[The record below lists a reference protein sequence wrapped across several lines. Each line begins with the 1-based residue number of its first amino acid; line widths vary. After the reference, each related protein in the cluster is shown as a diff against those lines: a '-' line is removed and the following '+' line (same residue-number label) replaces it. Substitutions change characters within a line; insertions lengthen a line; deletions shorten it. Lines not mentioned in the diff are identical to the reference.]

1 MEPCR
6 IVSKRSLGPDVTMY
20 RVSAPDIARR
30 RKPGQFVMVRISD
43 LGERIPLTVAD
54 ADPEAGTVSLV
65 VQSVGKST
73 RQMAMLEEGSVLH
86 DIAGP
91 LGTPTHIERFG
102 TVICCGGGIGT
113 APLHPITQA
122 LHEAGNR
129 VLTVLCA
136 RTAGLLVMVEEME
149 EVSDEVLVMT
159 DDGSRGTKGL
169 ATDGIR
175 IIAGREPAVDHAF
188 AIGPPV
194 MMKFAS
200 AVTRELGIPTT
211 VSLNPIMIDGTGM
224 CGCCRVTVGGRT
236 RFACVDGPEFDGH
249 QVDFDEL
256 IRRLSA
262 YRDQERSAMEHFEGG
277 CRLTGSGGHGSE
289 G

>member
-20 RVSAPDIARR
+20 QVTAPDIAKRR
-30 RKPGQFVMVRISD
+30 RPGQFVIVRIAGP
-43 LGERIPLTVAD
+43 GERIPLTIAD
-54 ADPEAGTVSLV
+54 ADPDAGTVSLV

-73 RQMAMLEEGSVLH
+73 RQMAMLEEGSRLQ

-113 APLHPITQA
+113 APLYPITQA

-129 VLTVLCA
+129 ILTVLCA

-149 EVSDEVLVMT
+149 KVSDEVLVMT

-175 IIAGREPAVDHAF
+175 MVAAREHVDHAF

-256 IRRLSA
+256 MRRLSA
-262 YRDQERSAMEHFEGG
+262 YRDQEREATEHFEGG

>member
-1 MEPCR
+1 M
-6 IVSKRSLGPDVTMY
+6 IVSKRLLGPDVTMY
-20 RVSAPDIARR
+20 GVYAPDVARR
-30 RKPGQFVMVRISD
+30 RKPGQFVIVRISD
-43 LGERIPLTVAD
+43 LGERIPLTIAD
-54 ADPEAGTVSLV
+54 ADSEAGTVSLV

-73 RQMAMLEEGSVLH
+73 RQMAMLGEGSSLH

-91 LGTPTHIERFG
+91 LGTPTHIEKFG

-113 APLHPITQA
+113 APLYPITQA

-129 VLTVLCA
+129 ILTVLCA

-149 EVSDEVLVMT
+149 KVSDEVLVMT

-175 IIAGREPAVDHAF
+175 IIAGREPAVAHAF
-188 AIGPPV
+188 VIGPPV

-256 IRRLSA
+256 MRRLSA
-262 YRDQERSAMEHFEGG
+262 YRDQERSAMEHFEVG

>member
-1 MEPCR
+1 VEPGR
-6 IVSKRSLGPDVTMY
+6 IVSKKPIGPDVTMY
-20 RVSAPDIARR
+20 GVFAPDIARR
-30 RKPGQFVMVRISD
+30 RRPGQFVIVRIAGQ
-43 LGERIPLTVAD
+43 GERIPLTIAD

-73 RQMAMLEEGSVLH
+73 RQMAMLEEGSSLL

-136 RTAGLLVMVEEME
+136 RTAGLLVMVEEMGK
-149 EVSDEVLVMT
+149 VSDEVLVMT

-175 IIAGREPAVDHAF
+175 IVAGRGPAVDHAF
-188 AIGPPV
+188 VIGPPV

-256 IRRLSA
+256 MRRLSA
-262 YRDQERSAMEHFEGG
+262 YRDQERSAMEHFGGG

>member
-1 MEPCR
+1 MEPGR
-6 IVSKRSLGPDVTMY
+6 IVSKKPAGPDVTMY
-20 RVSAPDIARR
+20 TVFAPDIARR
-30 RKPGQFVMVRISD
+30 RRPGQFVIVRISEP
-43 LGERIPLTVAD
+43 GERIPLTIAD
-54 ADPEAGTVSLV
+54 ADPGAGTVSLV

-73 RQMAMLEEGSVLH
+73 RQMAMLEEGSGLQ

-91 LGTPTHIERFG
+91 LGTPTRIEKFG

-113 APLHPITQA
+113 APLYPITQA

-149 EVSDEVLVMT
+149 KVSDEVLVMT

-175 IIAGREPAVDHAF
+175 IVAGREPVDHAF

-249 QVDFDEL
+249 LVDFDEL
-256 IRRLSA
+256 MRRLSA
-262 YRDQERSAMEHFEGG
+262 YRDHERSAMEHFEGG